1 MFRIQ
6 PNLPVESVQTYSI
19 AAPVKTHYRPGS
31 CAEANCPNMAN
42 GWRTVIDETSD
53 LGQRQAHYIRK
64 EAGRRYTETRGEA
77 GLTTFEFPA
86 GQSCFTQHQ
95 ISLERPA
102 LFLMRGGDWRGNPRS
117 ETQRFDRPDQWV
129 DDFATHQQTL
139 ADRLQQG

>member
-19 AAPVKTHYRPGS
+19 AAPVQTHYRPGS
-31 CAEANCPNMAN
+31 CAEADCPNMQA

-64 EAGRRYTETRGEA
+64 EAGRRYAETRDEA

-102 LFLMRGGDWRGNPRS
+102 LFLMRGGDWRGNPRG
-117 ETQRFDRPDQWV
+117 ERQKFDRPDQWV
-129 DDFATHQQTL
+129 DTFATHQQAL
-139 ADRLQQG
+139 ADRLERG